1 MFSLNQPELR
11 QELLSFSYAANAHV
25 AVIIE
30 EGQRR
35 KQVRTDRTAHELV
48 MSFWSYHEGLAF
60 SSLYETEALP
70 RELVQGLW
78 RDGVRRLLQP

>member
-1 MFSLNQPELR
+1 
-11 QELLSFSYAANAHV
+11 
-25 AVIIE
+25 
-30 EGQRR
+30 
-35 KQVRTDRTAHELV
+35 